1 MTKMPMWPY
10 SKRSQEN
17 TDEDLPLRE
26 FVYLDETS
34 VVSLLASLTREVTQ
48 ARTETD
54 TTEEQEGWGAKIKA
68 TLPLIGSGV
77 DAHHLEI
84 DRDTEEVV
92 RRSEI
97 QSKFDELYS
106 ETSSQFELQNGEQD
120 VTRDLSDVS
129 EGGVAEVEVE
139 FSAHELFHYYKAFEY
154 LIDMAEGAEYE
165 FNDDEKQI
173 VELLGSLFGE
183 QIPVVGE
190 VHGYRL
196 VEGKLRPTETVSED
210 ESEPLLIVGTLDPDM
225 MWQEASQFL
234 FEDNQY
240 TAYVRIPEPEIQDE
254 WDPLKLTRV
263 IRSISPRIGDQL
275 SVVLDGALRQ
285 AKQEI
290 DETSIENVAVQDDL
304 VNDRHHNYFDYIEE
318 EHEITVSDEYRAQI
332 VEDAYESNNSPE
344 DASDYEI
351 ESEVLKDATDSI
363 EEDKD
368 VELDRESLSDFRSD
382 ILDQQQN
389 GPVPGSS
396 EEDQNYLEVSFV
408 AIYW

>member
-1 MTKMPMWPY
+1 MWPY
-10 SKRSQEN
+10 SESSQDN

-26 FVYLDETS
+26 FVYLDEVS
-34 VVSLLASLTREVTQ
+34 VVSLLASLTQEVTQ
-48 ARTETD
+48 ARTDTD
-54 TTEEQEGWGAKIKA
+54 TTEKQEGWRAKIKGK
-68 TLPLIGSGV
+68 LPFISSEV
-77 DAHHLEI
+77 DEHSLKI

-106 ETSSQFELQNGEQD
+106 ETSPHFELQNQQEVGKD
-120 VTRDLSDVS
+120 ISDIS

-139 FSAHELFHYYKAFEY
+139 FSAHELFHYYKAFQS
-154 LIDMAEGAEYE
+154 LIDTAEGAEYE
-165 FNDDEKQI
+165 FNDEDKQI
-173 VELLGSLFGE
+173 VEILGSLFGD

-190 VHGYRL
+190 LQEYRL
-196 VEGKLRPTETVSED
+196 VEGELRPTGTVDED

-240 TAYVRIPEPEIQDE
+240 TAYVRIPEPEIQNE

-275 SVVLDGALRQ
+275 GAVLDEALRQ

-290 DETSIENVAVQDDL
+290 NKTSIENLAVEDGL
-304 VNDRHHNYFDYIEE
+304 VDAHHHDYFDHIEE
-318 EHEITVSDEYRAQI
+318 GYDITVSDEERLQM
-332 VEDAYESNNSPE
+332 VESAHESTTSPE
-344 DASDYEI
+344 GASDYEI

-363 EEDKD
+363 EENKD
-368 VELDRESLSDFRSD
+368 VELDRENLSDFRSD
-382 ILDQQQN
+382 LLDQQQN
-389 GPVPGSS
+389 EQAQGSS
-396 EEDQNYLEVSFV
+396 EDSQNYLEVSFV

>member
-1 MTKMPMWPY
+1 MNSMPMWPY
-10 SKRSQEN
+10 SKRSQDDN
-17 TDEDLPLRE
+17 DEDIPLRE
-26 FVYLDETS
+26 FVYLDEVS

-48 ARTETD
+48 EKTETD
-54 TTEEQEGWGAKIKA
+54 TTEEQEGWGAKIKGK
-68 TLPLIGSGV
+68 LPFIGSEIS
-77 DAHHLEI
+77 ANNLKI

-92 RRSEI
+92 RRSKI

-106 ETSSQFELQNGEQD
+106 ETSSDFEIKNDSQEFNKD
-120 VTRDLSDVS
+120 ISDIS

-165 FNDDEKQI
+165 FSDEEKQI
-173 VELLGSLFGE
+173 VELLGSLFGD

-190 VHGYRL
+190 LQGYRL
-196 VEGKLRPTETVSED
+196 VEGELRPTEKVDED
-210 ESEPLLIVGTLDPDM
+210 ESEPLLIVGNLDPDM

-240 TAYVRIPEPEIQDE
+240 TAYVRIPEPEIQNE
-254 WDPLKLTRV
+254 WDPIKLTRV

-275 SVVLDGALRQ
+275 SAVLDGALRQ

-290 DETSIENVAVQDDL
+290 NETSIKNVAVSDEVVDS
-304 VNDRHHNYFDYIEE
+304 HHHDYFDHIEE
-318 EHEITVSDEYRAQI
+318 EYDITVSDEQRVQM
-332 VEDAYESNNSPE
+332 VQSAYDSTNLPE
-344 DASDYEI
+344 GAADYEI

-363 EEDKD
+363 VEDRD
-368 VELDRESLSDFRSD
+368 VELDRERLSGFRSD
-382 ILDQQQN
+382 LLNQKPNEQ
-389 GPVPGSS
+389 VPG
-396 EEDQNYLEVSFV
+396 EIEDDQKYLEVSFV